1 MSWGGI
7 PASLILDMLRKEGM
21 MWQIEMDFTDE
32 VTKESLDEL
41 TEIDQKLGRYD
52 ENEDWW

>member
-7 PASLILDMLRKEGM
+7 PASLILDMLRKEGV

-32 VTKESLDEL
+32 ESLAEPAD
-41 TEIDQKLGRYD
+41 YD